1 MKRKAVIYARVSS
14 ESDRQSTQRQVDE
27 LTAYAYRNDLEIVK
41 VFEEHA
47 SGARDDRP
55 RLKECIEFC
64 LAGETDTLLVTE
76 LSRLGRT
83 VKIIVNTLDELTQA
97 RINVHIHDLNLNTL
111 LPSGEENPLA
121 SIIVVV
127 MGQVAAIERKS
138 IAGRLA
144 SGRELAK
151 AKGVHFGRKPG
162 TIIKTREDKEQEYA
176 KVLRELR
183 RGTSIART
191 AKLCEVSE
199 STVKRLKKEFSI

>member
-14 ESDRQSTQRQVDE
+14 ESERQSTTRQVDD

-41 VFEEHA
+41 VFEEKA
-47 SGARDDRP
+47 SGAKDDRP
-55 RLKECIEFC
+55 VLKECIDFC
-64 LAGETDTLLVTE
+64 LAGEADALLVTE
-76 LSRLGRT
+76 ISRLGRS
-83 VKIIVNTLDELTQA
+83 VKIIVDTLDILTKA
-97 RINVHIHDLNLNTL
+97 KVNVHIQDINLDTL
-111 LPSGEENPLA
+111 QPSGEENPLA

-144 SGRELAK
+144 SGRAIAK

-162 TIIKTREDKEQEYA
+162 AVIKTREDKEQEYA

-183 RGTSIART
+183 HRTSIART
-191 AKLCEVSE
+191 AKLCGVSE
-199 STVKRLKKEFSI
+199 STVKRLKKEFGI

>member
-1 MKRKAVIYARVSS
+1 MNKKAVIYARVSS
-14 ESDRQSTQRQVDE
+14 ESDRQSTTRQVDD
-27 LTAYAYRNDLEIVK
+27 LTAYAYRNDLEIIK

-55 RLKECIEFC
+55 VLKECLDFC
-64 LAGETDTLLVTE
+64 LDGGADTLLVTE

-83 VKIIVNTLDELTQA
+83 VKIIVNTLDDLTKA
-97 RINVHIHDLNLNTL
+97 KVNVHIQDINLDTL
-111 LPSGEENPLA
+111 QPTGDENPLA

-144 SGRELAK
+144 SGRAIAK
-151 AKGVHFGRKPG
+151 ANGVHFGRKPG
-162 TIIKTREDKEQEYA
+162 AIIKTREDKEREYA

-199 STVKRLKKEFSI
+199 STVKRLKKEFDL